1 MQLRTC
7 CRYPTCVDGIEPRNA
22 AGDAL
27 DSTDAAGG
35 GNVLN
40 GADAAEASGESSGAD
55 AAGDAG
61 ECAVAVADEANS
73 RRHSCGTRCDCPHSS
88 RTDAIECTSNASD
101 AFNASNAF
109 AAACFLLTVVKFET
123 P

>member
-1 MQLRTC
+1 M
-7 CRYPTCVDGIEPRNA
+7 DGIEPRNA

-88 RTDAIECTSNASD
+88 RTDAIECTSNAVES
-101 AFNASNAF
+101 AFNAVECAF
-109 AAACFLLTVVKFET
+109 AAFCFLLTVVKFET

>member
-1 MQLRTC
+1 M
-7 CRYPTCVDGIEPRNA
+7 YPPCVDGILLCNA
-22 AGDAL
+22 ADDTL
-27 DSTDAAGG
+27 DSPDAAGG

-73 RRHSCGTRCDCPHSS
+73 RRHSCGTRCDCPQSS
-88 RTDAIECTSNASD
+88 RTDAIECSSNAVES
-101 AFNASNAF
+101 AFNAVECAF
-109 AAACFLLTVVKFET
+109 AAFCFLLTVVKFET